1 MSIEAEPSSRNPTVF
16 GRILDG
22 SLPATV
28 VEETDSLLAFH
39 DIAPASDNHV
49 LVIPKRRIAH
59 PGALTPADLP
69 LLREMVEAAERIARA
84 RGVADVRAAREAGTL
99 SLGFHLWP
107 CLSVYHLHLHL
118 IFPMPAR
125 SCIARLKFPQAYASY
140 YVPPE
145 AVAERFCGAALV
157 HGDAP

>member
-1 MSIEAEPSSRNPTVF
+1 
-16 GRILDG
+16 
-22 SLPATV
+22 
-28 VEETDSLLAFH
+28 
-39 DIAPASDNHV
+39 
-49 LVIPKRRIAH
+49 
-59 PGALTPADLP
+59 
-69 LLREMVEAAERIARA
+69 
-84 RGVADVRAAREAGTL
+84 VRAAREAGTL

-125 SCIARLKFPQAYASY
+125 SCIARFKFPQAYASY